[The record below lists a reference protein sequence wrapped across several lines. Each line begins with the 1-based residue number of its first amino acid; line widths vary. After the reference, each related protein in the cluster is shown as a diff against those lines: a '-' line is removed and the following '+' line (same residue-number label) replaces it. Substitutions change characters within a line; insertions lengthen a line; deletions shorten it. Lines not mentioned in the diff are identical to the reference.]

1 MLQKFGFSL
10 FGQRN
15 IKLLLIFLISILSV
29 FEASAS
35 LDSTDTLLTK
45 TQHKHDTDGSKRIE
59 QWHKLIHS
67 AKYLT
72 EYEKL
77 TLVNNFFNQH
87 ITFVDDIDLWGVK
100 DYWATPRE
108 VLIRGAG
115 DCEDYSIAKYFTLI
129 ELGVPEKK
137 IRITYVKAL
146 KYNQAH
152 MVVAYFSSPQATPS
166 ILDNL
171 IPEIQSANKREDL
184 LPLYSFNDSGL
195 WITEL
200 RGSDK
205 KVGDSIQL
213 AMWTELKKRM
223 LT

>member
-15 IKLLLIFLISILSV
+15 IKLLIFLISILSV
-29 FEASAS
+29 FEASAT
-35 LDSTDTLLTK
+35 LNITDTLLKK
-45 TQHKHDTDGSKRIE
+45 TQLKYDTESSKRIE
-59 QWHKLIHS
+59 QWHKLMHS

-72 EYEKL
+72 ENEKL
-77 TLVNNFFNQH
+77 ILVNDFFNQH
-87 ITFVDDIDLWGVK
+87 IKFVNDINLWGVK
-100 DYWATPRE
+100 DYWVTPLE
-108 VLIRGAG
+108 VLTRGAG

-129 ELGVPEKK
+129 KLGIPEKK
-137 IRITYVKAL
+137 IRITYVKSL
-146 KYNQAH
+146 TFNQPH
-152 MVVAYFSSPQATPS
+152 MVLAYASSTQAVPI

-171 IPEIQSANKREDL
+171 TPEIQSANKRKDL

-195 WITEL
+195 WLTEL
-200 RGSDK
+200 RGSDR

-223 LT
+223 

>member
-15 IKLLLIFLISILSV
+15 IKLLIFLISILSV

-87 ITFVDDIDLWGVK
+87 ITFVDDID
-100 DYWATPRE
+100 
-108 VLIRGAG
+108 
-115 DCEDYSIAKYFTLI
+115 
-129 ELGVPEKK
+129 
-137 IRITYVKAL
+137 
-146 KYNQAH
+146 
-152 MVVAYFSSPQATPS
+152 
-166 ILDNL
+166 
-171 IPEIQSANKREDL
+171 
-184 LPLYSFNDSGL
+184 
-195 WITEL
+195 
-200 RGSDK
+200 
-205 KVGDSIQL
+205 
-213 AMWTELKKRM
+213 
-223 LT
+223 